1 MSPNRRAAPALTA
14 VVKADRFLP
23 ASFGWGGSIMIGFQN
38 RSAPPGD
45 HMYTMYTLKLFLV
58 TLLISGRHADLQI
71 AAQSELASTRQAIT
85 KEEFIFE
92 SAPFPSC
99 HASTLVETKE
109 GIVAAWF
116 AGTRERNPDVG
127 IWISRH
133 DRKGWSPVVEVASGL
148 QENGER
154 FPCWNP
160 VLFQPR
166 RGPLLLFYKVGPSPS
181 RWWGMLTT
189 STDGGHTWS
198 KPRRLPDG
206 ILGPIKNKPVQLK
219 DGTLLCGSS
228 TEHAGW
234 QVHMEMTDDFV
245 TTWNKTEALN
255 DTKEFAAIQPAI
267 LVHPSGKIQILCRS
281 EQKRITESWSFDGGR
296 TWTAMQATTLPN
308 PNSGIDA
315 VMLTRGRALLV
326 YNHTEKG
333 RSPLNVAISEDGKT
347 WQSAL
352 VLEDQPGEYSYPAV
366 IQTADGLVHITYTW
380 KRVRIK
386 HVVLDPRKLL
396 RGALPASRQAE

>member
-1 MSPNRRAAPALTA
+1 
-14 VVKADRFLP
+14 
-23 ASFGWGGSIMIGFQN
+23 
-38 RSAPPGD
+38 
-45 HMYTMYTLKLFLV
+45 MYTLRLFLV
-58 TLLISGRHADLQI
+58 ALLISGYHADLQI
-71 AAQSELASTRQAIT
+71 TAESEWASIQRAVT

-92 SAPFPSC
+92 RAPFPSC

-116 AGTRERNPDVG
+116 GGTRERNPDVG
-127 IWISRH
+127 IWISRR
-133 DRKGWSPVVEVASGL
+133 DLKGWSAVAEVADGL

-160 VLFQPR
+160 VLFQPQGGR
-166 RGPLLLFYKVGPSPS
+166 LLLFYKVGPNPS

-189 STDGGHTWS
+189 STDGGRTWS
-198 KPRRLPDG
+198 KPGRLPDG

-234 QVHMEMTDDFV
+234 QVHMEMTEDFGR
-245 TTWNKTEALN
+245 TWKKTEALN
-255 DTKEFAAIQPAI
+255 DIKEFAAIQPTI
-267 LVHPSGKIQILCRS
+267 LVHRSGRIQILCRS
-281 EQKRITESWSFDGGR
+281 QQKKITESWSGDGGR

-308 PNSGIDA
+308 PNSGVDA
-315 VMLTRGRALLV
+315 VMLGDGRALLV
-326 YNHTEKG
+326 YNHTERG
-333 RSPLNVAISEDGKT
+333 RSPLNVAISEDGKN

-380 KRVRIK
+380 KRERIK
-386 HVVLDPRKLL
+386 HVVLDPNKLQP
-396 RGALPASRQAE
+396 RGLLATRSAE

>member
-1 MSPNRRAAPALTA
+1 
-14 VVKADRFLP
+14 
-23 ASFGWGGSIMIGFQN
+23 
-38 RSAPPGD
+38 
-45 HMYTMYTLKLFLV
+45 MYTLKLFLV
-58 TLLISGRHADLQI
+58 TLLISGCHADLQV
-71 AAQSELASTRQAIT
+71 AAQSERASAQQAIT
-85 KEEFIFE
+85 NEEFIFE
-92 SAPFPSC
+92 RAPFPSC

-116 AGTRERNPDVG
+116 GGTREKNPDVG

-133 DRKGWSPVVEVASGL
+133 DGKGWSAVAEVASGL

-166 RGPLLLFYKVGPSPS
+166 RGPLLLFFKVGPSPS

-189 STDGGHTWS
+189 STDGGRTWS

-219 DGTLLCGSS
+219 DGTLLCPSS

-234 QVHMEMTDDFV
+234 QVHMEMTDDFGG
-245 TTWNKTEALN
+245 TWKKTEALN
-255 DTKEFAAIQPAI
+255 DIKEFAAIQPAI
-267 LVHPSGKIQILCRS
+267 LVHPSGRIQILCRS
-281 EQKRITESWSFDGGR
+281 EQKKITESWSADGGR

-315 VMLTRGRALLV
+315 VMLRNGRALLV

-333 RSPLNVAISEDGKT
+333 RSPLNVAISEDGKN

-366 IQTADGLVHITYTW
+366 IETADGLVHITYTW
-380 KRVRIK
+380 KRERIK
-386 HVVLDPRKLL
+386 HVVLDPSKLL
-396 RGALPASRQAE
+396 PPSIPASRQAE

>member
-1 MSPNRRAAPALTA
+1 
-14 VVKADRFLP
+14 
-23 ASFGWGGSIMIGFQN
+23 
-38 RSAPPGD
+38 
-45 HMYTMYTLKLFLV
+45 MYPMYTLKLFLV
-58 TLLISGRHADLQI
+58 IVLISGCHADPHV
-71 AAQSELASTRQAIT
+71 AAQSGRASDQQSIT
-85 KEEFIFE
+85 KAEFIFE
-92 SAPFPSC
+92 RAPFPSC
-99 HASTLVETKE
+99 HASTLAETNE

-116 AGTRERNPDVG
+116 GGTREKNPDVG

-133 DRKGWSPVVEVASGL
+133 DQKGWSAVVEVANGL

-166 RGPLLLFYKVGPSPS
+166 GGPLLLLYKVGPSPS
-181 RWWGMLTT
+181 RWWGMMTT
-189 STDGGHTWS
+189 STDGGRTWS
-198 KPRRLPDG
+198 NPRRLPDG

-234 QVHMEMTDDFV
+234 QVHMEMTGDFGR
-245 TTWNKTEALN
+245 TWKKTEALN
-255 DTKEFAAIQPAI
+255 DIKEFAAIQPTI
-267 LVHPSGKIQILCRS
+267 LVHPSGRIQILCRS
-281 EQKRITESWSFDGGR
+281 EQKKITESWSADGR

-315 VMLTRGRALLV
+315 VMLRDGRALLV
-326 YNHTEKG
+326 YNHTERG
-333 RSPLNVAISEDGKT
+333 RSPLNVAISEGGKT

-352 VLEDQPGEYSYPAV
+352 VLEAQPGEYSYPAV

-380 KRVRIK
+380 KRERIK
-386 HVVLDPRKLL
+386 HLVLDPSKLL
-396 RGALPASRQAE
+396 PRALPGTGRVE